1 MLTIAIILTS
11 TIVLPF
17 AWFAVKINEFSI
29 KNKHE
34 DFIFPQFSQFW
45 VTAISCAF
53 FFFAKRAM
61 EYARPLTIKYV
72 PETEGDD
79 AKPIE
84 EEERQKMA
92 EKIESH
98 LFFGTFYFLS
108 SIIGIY
114 VCMDQVWMPWYLGG
128 HGELEKGFIDI
139 PFVKVEQ
146 SVLIYGLVNFGFRVE
161 SLISHIFFDPRA
173 SDFEEMLL
181 HDIVTFFL
189 CFGFIISNFLP
200 VGTMVLILHDCSD
213 FPFHFCKTAN

>member
-1 MLTIAIILTS
+1 
-11 TIVLPF
+11 
-17 AWFAVKINEFSI
+17 
-29 KNKHE
+29 
-34 DFIFPQFSQFW
+34 
-45 VTAISCAF
+45 
-53 FFFAKRAM
+53 M
-61 EYARPLTIKYV
+61 EYARPLTIKCV
-72 PETEGDD
+72 PKTEGDD

-139 PFVKVEQ
+139 PFMKVDQ

-161 SLISHIFFDPRA
+161 CLISHIFFDPRA

-189 CFGFIISNFLP
+189 CFGYIISNLLP